1 MYGQKYRPKLVK
13 RRSESHFGSSHLLLS
28 RSVGGCSVWYS
39 LLHPCETTCHASQRM
54 VFPRDSRRMVP
65 SDPRATSQGSARAT
79 AVVFFLVA
87 VWAVACC
94 EVREAPG
101 STEMATRAGSTRHAS
116 RHNPDEVLAAARNKV
131 QRLERAI
138 EVLGDND
145 SVEAR
150 WLTSALQEARRAA
163 QERPTAI
170 QVEECQAFIQ
180 RSQNRLLKMEQE
192 RVAEQKE
199 LDAALVRL
207 TRLRE
212 EMSRVP
218 APGPTQPASV
228 QPVPPDSTLAELQQL
243 RARVAEMETEREEL
257 RKKRGRSLSVPSPDM
272 PGALEQNIALFQH
285 PGRDRSSLMA
295 TLIDRGGTI
304 AGSSN
309 RFNPLA

>member
-1 MYGQKYRPKLVK
+1 MIRGPRPKAAPGQWRSSSSWWQYGQWPVAKSEKPQVQ
-13 RRSESHFGSSHLLLS
+13 RR
-28 RSVGGCSVWYS
+28 W
-39 LLHPCETTCHASQRM
+39 QRGQG
-54 VFPRDSRRMVP
+54 PRG
-65 SDPRATSQGSARAT
+65 TY
-79 AVVFFLVA
+79 
-87 VWAVACC
+87 
-94 EVREAPG
+94 PG
-101 STEMATRAGSTRHAS
+101 M
-116 RHNPDEVLAAARNKV
+116 NPDEVLAAARNKV

-145 SVEAR
+145 SAEAR

-180 RSQNRLLKMEQE
+180 RSQNRLVKMEEE
-192 RVAEQKE
+192 RIAEQKE

-228 QPVPPDSTLAELQQL
+228 QPVPPDPTLAELQQL
-243 RARVAEMETEREEL
+243 RVRVAEMEMEREEF

-272 PGALEQNIALFQH
+272 PGASEQSIALFQH
-285 PGRDRSSLMA
+285 PARDRSSLMA

-309 RFNPLA
+309 RFNPLG